1 MLNFCTLFDSNYLS
15 RGLAMYQ
22 SLSRHCK
29 DFHLYVFAF
38 DNKAFEVLQKLN
50 LLNTTIVSLKQFED
64 EELLKVKKERS
75 EIEYLWTCSS
85 SVILYVLENY
95 KVDNCTY
102 LDADI
107 YFFNSPKVLIDEI
120 GNNSV
125 IVTKHRYT
133 PKYDFSA
140 ISGIYC
146 VQFMLFRN
154 DETGKK
160 VLKWWRNTCIDSCYI
175 DKKSGKCGDQKYL
188 DGWTERFSGIHVLQH
203 LGGGVAPWNIQ
214 QYDFYLKSTQ
224 LFGREK
230 KTKKEFKVIFY
241 HFQDFKFL
249 NNNKVGIGGY
259 DTSKD
264 VINIFYKP
272 YLKQLVKIRKDI
284 FLVDNSFDPHG
295 TANIIRRKKNLGKP
309 KKNLRTLLG
318 LIKRKIMG
326 IKSDQNIYDISN
338 LGSEPLWRK
347 L

>member
-50 LLNTTIVSLKQFED
+50 LLNTTIIPLKQFED

-75 EIEYLWTCSS
+75 RVEYLWTCSS
-85 SVILYVLENY
+85 SIILYVLENY

-107 YFFNSPKVLIDEI
+107 YFFNSPKVLIDEV

-125 IVTKHRYT
+125 IITRHRYT
-133 PKYDFSA
+133 SKYDKSTT
-140 ISGIYC
+140 SGIYC
-146 VQFMLFRN
+146 VQFVTFKNNKNGL
-154 DETGKK
+154 E
-160 VLKWWRNTCIDSCYI
+160 VLNWWRNACIDSCCI
-175 DKKSGKCGDQKYL
+175 NKKSGRCGDQKYL
-188 DGWTERFSGIHVLQH
+188 DDWPERFKGIHILQH
-203 LGGGVAPWNIQ
+203 LGGGLAPWNVQ
-214 QYDFYLKSTQ
+214 QYNFYLKGNQ
-224 LFGREK
+224 LFGRVK

-241 HFQDFKFL
+241 HFQNFKFL
-249 NNNKVGIGGY
+249 NNNKVNLGVYEI
-259 DTSKD
+259 SKE
-264 VINIFYKP
+264 VISIFYKP
-272 YLKQLVKIRKDI
+272 YLEQLEKIKKDI
-284 FLVDNSFDPHG
+284 LLVDNSFDPHR
-295 TANIIRRKKNLGKP
+295 IITQ

-318 LIKRKIMG
+318 FIKRRIMG
-326 IKSDQNIYDISN
+326 IKNNQNIYDISN
-338 LGSEPLWRK
+338 LIGDTLWRK